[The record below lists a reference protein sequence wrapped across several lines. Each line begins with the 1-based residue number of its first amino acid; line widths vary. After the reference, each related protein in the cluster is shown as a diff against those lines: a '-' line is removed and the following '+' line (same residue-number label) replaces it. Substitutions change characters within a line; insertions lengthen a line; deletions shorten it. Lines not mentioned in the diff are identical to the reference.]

1 MYTSELSLDER
12 VAITIDLLKDTI
24 KCQESK
30 MKIADKRGNDADYIK
45 AYELSSFCE
54 QIKDI
59 LDGNYELE
67 SYCKEFIERE
77 QSYYKD

>member
-12 VAITIDLLKDTI
+12 VVITIDLLKDTI

-59 LDGNYELE
+59 LDGNYDMTEWN
-67 SYCKEFIERE
+67 
-77 QSYYKD
+77 

>member
-12 VAITIDLLKDTI
+12 VAITIDLLEDTI

-30 MKIADKRGNDADYIK
+30 MKIADKRGNDADYIN

-59 LDGNYELE
+59 LDGNYDMTE
-67 SYCKEFIERE
+67 
-77 QSYYKD
+77 